1 MVETM
6 EQYFGS
12 CTNHRECSAA
22 CPKEISIDF
31 IAMLNRDFRKARRT
45 VVNAAQID
53 RLLAS
58 VPDTTEER
66 HRKRVLGYATT
77 ARRIDARIS
86 ALRGELE
93 RALRAVDDA
102 VARRPTARRPPT
114 ARSQLAQELDSLERV
129 QPRVDSWL
137 RVAVGAVADD
147 PGLEPFGE
155 GPA

>member
-1 MVETM
+1 MNT
-6 EQYFGS
+6 
-12 CTNHRECSAA
+12 
-22 CPKEISIDF
+22 
-31 IAMLNRDFRKARRT
+31 
-45 VVNAAQID
+45 AQID

-58 VPDTTEER
+58 VPASTEER
-66 HRKRVLGYATT
+66 HRRRVLGYAAT

-86 ALRGELE
+86 ALRSALE

-102 VARRPTARRPPT
+102 VADGRGEEA
-114 ARSQLAQELDSLERV
+114 ADEALALAQELDSLERV

-137 RVAVGAVADD
+137 RVSVGSVVDD

>member
-1 MVETM
+1 
-6 EQYFGS
+6 
-12 CTNHRECSAA
+12 
-22 CPKEISIDF
+22 
-31 IAMLNRDFRKARRT
+31 
-45 VVNAAQID
+45 VNAAQID

-58 VPDTTEER
+58 VPATTEDR
-66 HRKRVLGYATT
+66 HRKRVLGYAMT

-86 ALRGELE
+86 GLRGELE

-102 VARRPTARRPPT
+102 VADGRGEEAADEALALAR
-114 ARSQLAQELDSLERV
+114 ELDSLERV

-137 RVAVGAVADD
+137 RVSVGSVVDD

>member
-1 MVETM
+1 
-6 EQYFGS
+6 
-12 CTNHRECSAA
+12 
-22 CPKEISIDF
+22 
-31 IAMLNRDFRKARRT
+31 
-45 VVNAAQID
+45 VNAAQID

-58 VPDTTEER
+58 VPAATEER
-66 HRKRVLGYATT
+66 HRRRVFGYATT

-102 VARRPTARRPPT
+102 VADGRGEEAADEALALAR
-114 ARSQLAQELDSLERV
+114 ELDSLERV

-137 RVAVGAVADD
+137 RVSVGSVVDD

>member
-1 MVETM
+1 
-6 EQYFGS
+6 
-12 CTNHRECSAA
+12 
-22 CPKEISIDF
+22 
-31 IAMLNRDFRKARRT
+31 
-45 VVNAAQID
+45 VNNAQID
-53 RLLAS
+53 RLLS
-58 VPDTTEER
+58 SIPPKTEPR
-66 HRKRVLGYATT
+66 HLKRVQGYATT

-102 VARRPTARRPPT
+102 VETGTGGQAADKALELAR
-114 ARSQLAQELDSLERV
+114 ELDSLERV

-147 PGLEPFGE
+147 TGLEPFGE

>member
-1 MVETM
+1 
-6 EQYFGS
+6 
-12 CTNHRECSAA
+12 
-22 CPKEISIDF
+22 
-31 IAMLNRDFRKARRT
+31 
-45 VVNAAQID
+45 VNAAQID

-58 VPDTTEER
+58 VPATTEER
-66 HRKRVLGYATT
+66 HRKRVFGYATT
-77 ARRIDARIS
+77 ARRIDARIA

-102 VARRPTARRPPT
+102 VADGRGEEAADEALALAR
-114 ARSQLAQELDSLERV
+114 ELDSLERI

-137 RVAVGAVADD
+137 RVSIGSVVDD

>member
-1 MVETM
+1 M
-6 EQYFGS
+6 
-12 CTNHRECSAA
+12 N
-22 CPKEISIDF
+22 P
-31 IAMLNRDFRKARRT
+31 
-45 VVNAAQID
+45 AQID

-58 VPDTTEER
+58 IPDTTEER

-86 ALRGELE
+86 ALRDDLE

-102 VARRPTARRPPT
+102 VAEGRGDEAADTALEL
-114 ARSQLAQELDSLERV
+114 ARELDSLERV

-137 RVAVGAVADD
+137 RVAIGAVADD